1 VVEDF
6 AAKLVA
12 EDDRL
17 VRAHEVGVAGL
28 GHHVGDFVAVV
39 AGVQVG
45 AADAAAED
53 VDQQLS
59 LRRHRG
65 RLIDDF
71 KLRVGAG
78 DGLHLAERSGESTS
92 GTSSRCIC
100 GSWPCVTRRSGIAP
114 RVADSK
120 RLRSAES
127 LQSHESA
134 DNVLPAS
141 ERQLAD
147 AALRSNELS
156 LRGGQKDL
164 SVLADRVGVS
174 GRKDDE

>member
-1 VVEDF
+1 
-6 AAKLVA
+6 
-12 EDDRL
+12 
-17 VRAHEVGVAGL
+17 
-28 GHHVGDFVAVV
+28 
-39 AGVQVG
+39 
-45 AADAAAED
+45 
-53 VDQQLS
+53 
-59 LRRHRG
+59 
-65 RLIDDF
+65 
-71 KLRVGAG
+71 
-78 DGLHLAERSGESTS
+78 
-92 GTSSRCIC
+92 
-100 GSWPCVTRRSGIAP
+100 
-114 RVADSK
+114 VADSK